1 MNRAGARGLCHGM
14 RGPTESGT
22 GMNCGIGVESGTGM
36 NWAQFMPVPE
46 FMPVPDSPDSTP
58 DPSLIQPTEK

>member
-1 MNRAGARGLCHGM
+1 
-14 RGPTESGT
+14 
-22 GMNCGIGVESGTGM
+22 M

-46 FMPVPDSPDSTP
+46 FLNWAQFMPVPDSTP

>member
-1 MNRAGARGLCHGM
+1 
-14 RGPTESGT
+14 
-22 GMNCGIGVESGTGM
+22 M

-46 FMPVPDSPDSTP
+46 FLNWALFMPVPDSTP

>member
-1 MNRAGARGLCHGM
+1 
-14 RGPTESGT
+14 
-22 GMNCGIGVESGTGM
+22 MNCGIGVESGTGM